1 MVLVGTALFAVLL
14 AGPTDMSGAKVK
26 SVFSARGDLMIG
38 SPGKVD
44 LDRIVCRRSTIG
56 SRRVRKICLTAHEWG
71 RIEDSAQR
79 NLDTTLYGQGVERQP
94 KANKAN

>member
-14 AGPTDMSGAKVK
+14 AGPTDVSATKVK
-26 SVFSARGDLMIG
+26 AVSAARADLTIG
-38 SPGKVD
+38 SPGKID
-44 LDRIVCRRSTIG
+44 HDRIVCRRSTIG
-56 SRRVRKICLTAHEWG
+56 TRRDRKVCLTAHEWS

-79 NLDTTLYGQGVERQP
+79 NLDSTLYGQGVDRQP